1 MKKTAVIVTALITA
15 MMLSGTALAETPAPA
30 EPTQANM
37 QTEAAEKAAAEKNA
51 FLSWIGEGA
60 DMLTNVLSDGWDK
73 ASDAVTSGMDWLDE
87 KIADWT
93 DQAEAYMQ
101 QKQWDKKVQDAWETL
116 KTGAQQSGEKA
127 GEKLTEAYHTVQA
140 WLTETGETVD
150 QGVAEAVDRVAEAA
164 GVAEAKLSGWY
175 RKMENYM
182 TEKAGLVTESA
193 REAWNVIKQNAS
205 AAGSVAKETLCD
217 AYSAIREWLESLGEP
232 EDAELIQTLDEISAQ
247 QE

>member
-30 EPTQANM
+30 EPTQAAA
-37 QTEAAEKAAAEKNA
+37 QTEATEKAAAEKNT

-60 DMLTNVLSDGWDK
+60 DMLTAALSDGWDK
-73 ASDAVTSGMDWLDE
+73 ASDAVSSGMDWLDE

-93 DQAEAYMQ
+93 DQAEDYMQ
-101 QKQWDKKVQDAWETL
+101 KKQWDKKVQDAWETL

-175 RKMENYM
+175 RKMESYM
-182 TEKAGLVTESA
+182 TEKTGLVTESA